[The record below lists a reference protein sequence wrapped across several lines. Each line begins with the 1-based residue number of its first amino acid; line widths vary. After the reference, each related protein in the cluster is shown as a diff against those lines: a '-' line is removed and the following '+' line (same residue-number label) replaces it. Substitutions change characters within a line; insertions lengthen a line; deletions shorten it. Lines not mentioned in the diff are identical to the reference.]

1 MREGQA
7 KVLKK
12 QEIDRLIILA
22 GSQRHGLRNQC
33 LILFSFLLGL
43 RAKEMAALKIDD
55 LVDSKGKVSEVFH
68 LQSQQTKGNKGRA
81 IYLTN
86 KKLRKKLSDYLKTRE
101 NDLNRWLFS
110 NQKEGHFDP
119 NTLQQLFKRMYT
131 KSGIEGAS
139 SHSGR
144 RTFATNLISKGFDI
158 KSVSV
163 LMGHRSI
170 QTTARY
176 IQENPKMLGQMVAG
190 L

>member
-1 MREGQA
+1 
-7 KVLKK
+7 
-12 QEIDRLIILA
+12 
-22 GSQRHGLRNQC
+22 
-33 LILFSFLLGL
+33 
-43 RAKEMAALKIDD
+43 MAALKIDD
-55 LVDSKGKVSEVFH
+55 LVDSKGKIVEVFY
-68 LQSQQTKGNKGRA
+68 LQSQQTKGKKGRA

-86 KKLRKKLSDYLKTRE
+86 KKLRKKLTEYLGTRE

-110 NQKEGHFDP
+110 NQKGGHFDA
-119 NTLQQLFKRMYT
+119 NTLQQLFKRLYMNA
-131 KSGIEGAS
+131 GIEGAS

-144 RTFATNLISKGFDI
+144 RTFATNLITKGFDI

-176 IQENPKMLGQMVAG
+176 IQENPKMLGQMVAR

>member
-1 MREGQA
+1 M
-7 KVLKK
+7 
-12 QEIDRLIILA
+12 
-22 GSQRHGLRNQC
+22 
-33 LILFSFLLGL
+33 
-43 RAKEMAALKIDD
+43 
-55 LVDSKGKVSEVFH
+55 VSSMV
-68 LQSQQTKGNKGRA
+68 S
-81 IYLTN
+81 
-86 KKLRKKLSDYLKTRE
+86 S
-101 NDLNRWLFS
+101 
-110 NQKEGHFDP
+110 
-119 NTLQQLFKRMYT
+119 LQQLFKRLYT
-131 KSGIEGAS
+131 KAGIEGAS